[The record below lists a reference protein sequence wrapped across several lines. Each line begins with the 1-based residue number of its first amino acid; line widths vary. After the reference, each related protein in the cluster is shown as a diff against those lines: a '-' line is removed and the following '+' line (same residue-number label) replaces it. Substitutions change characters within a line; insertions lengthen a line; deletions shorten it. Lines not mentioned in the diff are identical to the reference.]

1 VVLIA
6 EGGLPDSPKGDG
18 VGEGTSRA
26 PQPVPHRGGSSDE
39 LPANPCL
46 RDWIRG
52 SSLFLPRR
60 RAPYC
65 LQPSA
70 KSTEGEG
77 TTGRAHPC
85 PPLRGRGNPSP
96 LVNGGRRTS
105 GTTSEQEHRKL
116 FLSSAERLVMHS
128 ASEYELYRSTPSKSR
143 T

>member
-1 VVLIA
+1 MVLIA
-6 EGGLPDSPKGDG
+6 EGAPRFTRKVT

-77 TTGRAHPC
+77 TTGRAHPV
-85 PPLRGRGNPSP
+85 PPSGGGNPSP
-96 LVNGGRRTS
+96 FGGRRTS